1 LGWDNPITAVGL
13 PSLIAVNCEECQRQ
27 LEMQRQ
33 SDVSLVAYMLEG
45 ERRKIHG
52 SKCHGLGPGGSM
64 AWHLTKYAL
73 TSGITEAPDNQIEKK
88 GAHVY
93 WSPRGSYM
101 QMFRADVDAYNSA
114 DEAYAAAIAM
124 ARKKIEANR
133 KSTEKMEALIKEWE
147 NKC

>member
-1 LGWDNPITAVGL
+1 MT
-13 PSLIAVNCEECQRQ
+13 
-27 LEMQRQ
+27 
-33 SDVSLVAYMLEG
+33 
-45 ERRKIHG
+45 
-52 SKCHGLGPGGSM
+52 
-64 AWHLTKYAL
+64 WHLTKWAL
-73 TSGITEAPDNQIEKK
+73 TKGVTEVPDSEIERR
-88 GAHVY
+88 GAHIY
-93 WSPRGSYM
+93 WSPRGYLA